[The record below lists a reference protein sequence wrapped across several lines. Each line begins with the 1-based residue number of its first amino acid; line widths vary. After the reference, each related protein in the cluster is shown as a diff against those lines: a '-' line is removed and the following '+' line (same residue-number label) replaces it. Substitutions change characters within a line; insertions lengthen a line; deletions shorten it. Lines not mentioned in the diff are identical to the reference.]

1 MKIIELIISND
12 EDGIEA
18 ISLVDRP
25 AIESNFITLA
35 KEYEMNL
42 AEVDLEKK
50 ILMGPALIPNKMIY
64 RKDGDQKYQVFFSES
79 TVEKASQMFLQNG
92 NQSNAT
98 LQHQTKVNG
107 MSLVESWIITDPK
120 MDKSKSYGFSLPKGT
135 WMVSMKADNQ
145 EIWAKAKSGE
155 IKGFSIEGYFA
166 DKLSLELLPQINDDE
181 LANIV
186 HQILFNESN
195 VKLKSY
201 NDYGDDVRNNAKRGI
216 ELNEKNGN
224 KCATQTGKVRAQQI
238 ANGENLSINTI
249 KRMYSYLSRAETY
262 YNENDLNACGTISYL
277 LWGGKSALSYSRNK
291 LKELNEINL

>member
-42 AEVDLEKK
+42 AEVDIEKK
-50 ILMGPALIPNKMIY
+50 ILMGPALIPNKMIF
-64 RKDGDQKYQVFFSES
+64 RKDGEQKYQVYFSEK
-79 TVEKASQMFLQNG
+79 TVEQASQMYLQNG

-107 MSLVESWIITDPK
+107 MSLVESWIITDPE
-120 MDKSKSYGFSLPKGT
+120 MDKSKSYGFNLPKGT
-135 WMVSMKADNQ
+135 WMVSMKADNN

-166 DKLSLELLPQINDDE
+166 DKLSLELLPDIQDE
-181 LANIV
+181 ELV
-186 HQILFNESN
+186 SQILNILENE
-195 VKLKSY
+195 
-201 NDYGDDVRNNAKRGI
+201 
-216 ELNEKNGN
+216 
-224 KCATQTGKVRAQQI
+224 
-238 ANGENLSINTI
+238 
-249 KRMYSYLSRAETY
+249 
-262 YNENDLNACGTISYL
+262 
-277 LWGGKSALSYSRNK
+277 
-291 LKELNEINL
+291 

>member
-42 AEVDLEKK
+42 AEVDIEKK
-50 ILMGPALIPNKMIY
+50 ILMGPALIPNKMIF
-64 RKDGDQKYQVFFSES
+64 RKDGESKYQVYFSEK
-79 TVEKASQMFLQNG
+79 TVEQASQMYLQNG

-98 LQHQTKVNG
+98 LQHKNKIVG
-107 MSLVESWIITDPK
+107 MSLVESWIITDPE
-120 MDKSKSYGFSLPKGT
+120 MDKSKSYGFNLPKGT

-166 DKLSLELLPQINDDE
+166 DKLSLELLPDIKDE
-181 LANIV
+181 ELV
-186 HQILFNESN
+186 SQILNILENE
-195 VKLKSY
+195 
-201 NDYGDDVRNNAKRGI
+201 
-216 ELNEKNGN
+216 
-224 KCATQTGKVRAQQI
+224 
-238 ANGENLSINTI
+238 
-249 KRMYSYLSRAETY
+249 
-262 YNENDLNACGTISYL
+262 
-277 LWGGKSALSYSRNK
+277 
-291 LKELNEINL
+291 

>member
-42 AEVDLEKK
+42 AEVDIEKK
-50 ILMGPALIPNKMIY
+50 ILMGPALIPNKMIF
-64 RKDGDQKYQVFFSES
+64 RKDGESKYQVYFSEK
-79 TVEKASQMFLQNG
+79 TVEQASQMYLQNG

-98 LQHQTKVNG
+98 LQHKNKIVG
-107 MSLVESWIITDPK
+107 MSLVESWIITDPE
-120 MDKSKSYGFSLPKGT
+120 MDKSKSYGFNLPKGT

-166 DKLSLELLPQINDDE
+166 DKLSLELLPDIKDDE
-181 LANIV
+181 LV
-186 HQILFNESN
+186 SQILNILENE
-195 VKLKSY
+195 
-201 NDYGDDVRNNAKRGI
+201 
-216 ELNEKNGN
+216 
-224 KCATQTGKVRAQQI
+224 
-238 ANGENLSINTI
+238 
-249 KRMYSYLSRAETY
+249 
-262 YNENDLNACGTISYL
+262 
-277 LWGGKSALSYSRNK
+277 
-291 LKELNEINL
+291 

>member
-50 ILMGPALIPNKMIY
+50 ILMGPALIPNKMIF
-64 RKDGDQKYQVFFSES
+64 RKDGDTKYQVFFSES
-79 TVEKASQMFLQNG
+79 TVEQASQMYLQNG

-98 LQHQTKVNG
+98 LQHKAKIDG
-107 MSLVESWIITDPK
+107 MSLVESWIITDPE

-145 EIWAKAKSGE
+145 EVWAKAKSGE

-166 DKLSLELLPQINDDE
+166 DKLSLELLPEISDEELVNQIINVIE
-181 LANIV
+181 
-186 HQILFNESN
+186 NEQ
-195 VKLKSY
+195 
-201 NDYGDDVRNNAKRGI
+201 R
-216 ELNEKNGN
+216 
-224 KCATQTGKVRAQQI
+224 
-238 ANGENLSINTI
+238 
-249 KRMYSYLSRAETY
+249 
-262 YNENDLNACGTISYL
+262 
-277 LWGGKSALSYSRNK
+277 
-291 LKELNEINL
+291 

>member
-50 ILMGPALIPNKMIY
+50 ILMGPALIPNKMIF
-64 RKDGDQKYQVFFSES
+64 RKDGDQKYQVFFSEN
-79 TVEKASQMFLQNG
+79 TVEQASQMYLQNG

-98 LQHQTKVNG
+98 LQHKVKIEG
-107 MSLVESWIITDPK
+107 MSLVESWIITDPE

-145 EIWAKAKSGE
+145 EVWAKAKSGE

-166 DKLSLELLPQINDDE
+166 DKLSLELLPEISDEELVNQIINVIE
-181 LANIV
+181 
-186 HQILFNESN
+186 NEQ
-195 VKLKSY
+195 
-201 NDYGDDVRNNAKRGI
+201 R
-216 ELNEKNGN
+216 
-224 KCATQTGKVRAQQI
+224 
-238 ANGENLSINTI
+238 
-249 KRMYSYLSRAETY
+249 
-262 YNENDLNACGTISYL
+262 
-277 LWGGKSALSYSRNK
+277 
-291 LKELNEINL
+291 

>member
-50 ILMGPALIPNKMIY
+50 ILMGPALIPNKMIF
-64 RKDGDQKYQVFFSES
+64 RKDGDTKYQVFFSES
-79 TVEKASQMFLQNG
+79 TVEQASQMYLQNG

-98 LQHQTKVNG
+98 LQHKAKIEG
-107 MSLVESWIITDPK
+107 MSLVESWIITDPE

-145 EIWAKAKSGE
+145 EVWAKAKSGE

-166 DKLSLELLPQINDDE
+166 DKLSLELLPEISDEELVNQIINVIE
-181 LANIV
+181 
-186 HQILFNESN
+186 NEQ
-195 VKLKSY
+195 
-201 NDYGDDVRNNAKRGI
+201 R
-216 ELNEKNGN
+216 
-224 KCATQTGKVRAQQI
+224 
-238 ANGENLSINTI
+238 
-249 KRMYSYLSRAETY
+249 
-262 YNENDLNACGTISYL
+262 
-277 LWGGKSALSYSRNK
+277 
-291 LKELNEINL
+291 

>member
-42 AEVDLEKK
+42 AEVDTEKK
-50 ILMGPALIPNKMIY
+50 ILMGPALIPNKMIF
-64 RKDGDQKYQVFFSES
+64 RKDGDTKYQVFFSEN
-79 TVEKASQMFLQNG
+79 TVEQASQMYLKNG

-98 LQHQTKVNG
+98 LQHQTKVDG
-107 MSLVESWIITDPK
+107 MSLVESWIITDPE

-135 WMVSMKADNQ
+135 WMVSMKADNG

-166 DKLSLELLPQINDDE
+166 DKLSLELLPEISDDE
-181 LANIV
+181 LVN
-186 HQILFNESN
+186 QIINVIENEQ
-195 VKLKSY
+195 
-201 NDYGDDVRNNAKRGI
+201 R
-216 ELNEKNGN
+216 
-224 KCATQTGKVRAQQI
+224 
-238 ANGENLSINTI
+238 
-249 KRMYSYLSRAETY
+249 
-262 YNENDLNACGTISYL
+262 
-277 LWGGKSALSYSRNK
+277 
-291 LKELNEINL
+291 

>member
-42 AEVDLEKK
+42 AEVDIEKK
-50 ILMGPALIPNKMIY
+50 ILMGPALIPNKMIF
-64 RKDGDQKYQVFFSES
+64 RKDGEQKYQVFFSEN
-79 TVEKASQMFLQNG
+79 TVEQASQMYLKNG

-98 LQHQTKVNG
+98 LQHQTKVDG
-107 MSLVESWIITDPK
+107 MSLVESWIITDPE

-135 WMVSMKADNQ
+135 WMVSMKADND

-166 DKLSLELLPQINDDE
+166 DKLSLELLPDIQDDE
-181 LANIV
+181 LV
-186 HQILFNESN
+186 SQILNILENE
-195 VKLKSY
+195 
-201 NDYGDDVRNNAKRGI
+201 
-216 ELNEKNGN
+216 
-224 KCATQTGKVRAQQI
+224 
-238 ANGENLSINTI
+238 
-249 KRMYSYLSRAETY
+249 
-262 YNENDLNACGTISYL
+262 
-277 LWGGKSALSYSRNK
+277 
-291 LKELNEINL
+291 